1 MFHTNDCLSISNLAC
16 QDLPE
21 ISVSH
26 SNLTVIEGDR
36 VTITCN
42 GSGVPVPEVDWTVGG
57 LHSIN
62 THQVRRT
69 FSCSFLTRNKHFIR
83 IDGIF
88 NLVDKKTCLIQL
100 KTVWRPA
107 KPA

>member
-1 MFHTNDCLSISNLAC
+1 MLKSIYTFCCFSYHDFLSISH

-62 THQVRRT
+62 THQVRQT
-69 FSCSFLTRNKHFIR
+69 FACSILTSNQHAFYVPFKDISQGRWHI
-83 IDGIF
+83 
-88 NLVDKKTCLIQL
+88 
-100 KTVWRPA
+100 
-107 KPA
+107 